1 MLLDRY
7 DLFRWFDRHLRD
19 SVPGQAV
26 MLGPP
31 DTEGGL
37 DLSFVSTYV
46 LMGDGV
52 QSRPC
57 SGKVTGKEK
66 LSNPIA

>member
-19 SVPGQAV
+19 SVPGQVAI
-26 MLGPP
+26 LGPP

-37 DLSFVSTYV
+37 DPSS
-46 LMGDGV
+46 DGF

-57 SGKVTGKEK
+57 SGKVTGKENI
-66 LSNPIA
+66 LTVQS

>member
-19 SVPGQAV
+19 SVPGQV
-26 MLGPP
+26 VILGPP

-37 DLSFVSTYV
+37 DLSFATS
-46 LMGDGV
+46 GDGF

-57 SGKVTGKEK
+57 SGKVTGKENI
-66 LSNPIA
+66 LTVSPQE

>member
-19 SVPGQAV
+19 SVPGQV
-26 MLGPP
+26 VILGPP

-37 DLSFVSTYV
+37 DPSFE
-46 LMGDGV
+46 DGL

-66 LSNPIA
+66 LLTVLSRE

>member
-19 SVPGQAV
+19 SVPGQV
-26 MLGPP
+26 VILGPP

-37 DLSFVSTYV
+37 EPAKAT
-46 LMGDGV
+46 
-52 QSRPC
+52 SRGGIPF
-57 SGKVTGKEK
+57 
-66 LSNPIA
+66 